1 MHFVCDRENWDKA
14 VTIHKGSEISY
25 YSSTQ
30 CDPVEA
36 SCKAFSYSA
45 YFYFIPKRLCTDHR
59 HLQQMEAGNSLLKY
73 AATAA
78 K

>member
-36 SCKAFSYSA
+36 LARHFLTVHISTSYQKDFVLITGTYSRWKLEIR
-45 YFYFIPKRLCTDHR
+45 F
-59 HLQQMEAGNSLLKY
+59 
-73 AATAA
+73 
-78 K
+78 